1 MSGTYNGVY
10 KYRGALY
17 TYLTHSVIYYL
28 TLVYIPETD
37 KDLTI
42 MKGGKKLMPATSKT
56 QKGTAMDY
64 LSAPRDSG
72 IVKSLMASIG
82 YEAPKGGRL
91 PAGVKL
97 DTLIAL
103 DEAFTV
109 EDFSDFVSSIQT
121 RVAELQAG
129 RRTASVKVSATPESI
144 VNAVKSGKI
153 SLSDL
158 KDALSSLD

>member
-1 MSGTYNGVY
+1 
-10 KYRGALY
+10 
-17 TYLTHSVIYYL
+17 
-28 TLVYIPETD
+28 
-37 KDLTI
+37 
-42 MKGGKKLMPATSKT
+42 
-56 QKGTAMDY
+56 MDY

-97 DTLIAL
+97 DTLVAL

-109 EDFSDFVSSIQT
+109 KDFADFVSAIQT
-121 RVAELQAG
+121 RVAELQAS
-129 RRTASVKVSATPESI
+129 RRSVSAKVSATPESI

-158 KDALSSLD
+158 KEALSGIDG

>member
-1 MSGTYNGVY
+1 
-10 KYRGALY
+10 
-17 TYLTHSVIYYL
+17 
-28 TLVYIPETD
+28 
-37 KDLTI
+37 
-42 MKGGKKLMPATSKT
+42 MPASTKT

-64 LSAPRDSG
+64 LAAPRDSG
-72 IVKSLMASIG
+72 IVKSLMASVG

-97 DTLIAL
+97 DTLKAL

-109 EDFSDFVSSIQT
+109 EDFADFVSAIQT
-121 RVAELQAG
+121 RVGELQAS

-158 KDALSSLD
+158 KEALAHLD

>member
-1 MSGTYNGVY
+1 MGVY
-10 KYRGALY
+10 NYPRALY
-17 TYLTHSVIYYL
+17 TNLTHTFICFGAFVN
-28 TLVYIPETD
+28 IPETD

-42 MKGGKKLMPATSKT
+42 MKGGKKHMPATST
-56 QKGTAMDY
+56 SQKGTAMDY

-97 DTLIAL
+97 DTLKAL

-109 EDFSDFVSSIQT
+109 EDFADFVSAIQT

-158 KDALSSLD
+158 KEALSGLDG

>member
-1 MSGTYNGVY
+1 
-10 KYRGALY
+10 
-17 TYLTHSVIYYL
+17 
-28 TLVYIPETD
+28 
-37 KDLTI
+37 
-42 MKGGKKLMPATSKT
+42 MPATSKT

-103 DEAFTV
+103 
-109 EDFSDFVSSIQT
+109 
-121 RVAELQAG
+121 G
-129 RRTASVKVSATPESI
+129 
-144 VNAVKSGKI
+144 
-153 SLSDL
+153 
-158 KDALSSLD
+158 